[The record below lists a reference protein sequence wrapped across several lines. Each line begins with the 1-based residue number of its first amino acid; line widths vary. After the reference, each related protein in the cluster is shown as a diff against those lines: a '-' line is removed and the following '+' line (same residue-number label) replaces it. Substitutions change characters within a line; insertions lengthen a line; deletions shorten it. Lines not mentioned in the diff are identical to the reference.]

1 MVEVCFVE
9 SSFVMFI
16 GILRVMSIVVL
27 IRESMVRGVVVERM
41 LLVLTMPV
49 TMLWM
54 AKFVTMLSM
63 ITVFTM
69 IVVTIMIWLVMNV
82 VSCWMAVW
90 ITCVIDWVVMSRR
103 PDVIFFQ
110 SLFLLSKFLSNTWL
124 FNLFFRFLL
133 LLLWWCWLFRWSF
146 CFWFR
151 LWSWCWS
158 RSWGWCFSWLLFSLW
173 LWFLNWFLWWS
184 FVRRGLVSLRSW
196 LFEA

>member
-16 GILRVMSIVVL
+16 SIPWVVSIVVL

-82 VSCWMAVW
+82 VSCWMAIW
-90 ITCVIDWVVMSRR
+90 ITCVIDWVIMS
-103 PDVIFFQ
+103 
-110 SLFLLSKFLSNTWL
+110 
-124 FNLFFRFLL
+124 
-133 LLLWWCWLFRWSF
+133 
-146 CFWFR
+146 
-151 LWSWCWS
+151 
-158 RSWGWCFSWLLFSLW
+158 
-173 LWFLNWFLWWS
+173 
-184 FVRRGLVSLRSW
+184 
-196 LFEA
+196 